1 MGRASIAFFLHIT
14 LHYITL
20 HYITLLIAS
29 HCIINIT
36 LLLNR
41 TILQYQHHITSL
53 VLHYHKHYIIISIT
67 LNYKHHFTR
76 AKHYEQRVKEINGI
90 NIGKWLLAHWR
101 TMSGTPT
108 PSNWDMYKVNISEY
122 QGECLDWQSC
132 PGVGGARRIIF
143 IDHVCN

>member
-1 MGRASIAFFLHIT
+1 MDENSNLHVDRMERSPQVEPLALITLSFARRVLTRAEHQLHSFYT

-67 LNYKHHFTR
+67 LHYKHHFYT
-76 AKHYEQRVKEINGI
+76 AQT
-90 NIGKWLLAHWR
+90 L
-101 TMSGTPT
+101 
-108 PSNWDMYKVNISEY
+108 
-122 QGECLDWQSC
+122 
-132 PGVGGARRIIF
+132 
-143 IDHVCN
+143 